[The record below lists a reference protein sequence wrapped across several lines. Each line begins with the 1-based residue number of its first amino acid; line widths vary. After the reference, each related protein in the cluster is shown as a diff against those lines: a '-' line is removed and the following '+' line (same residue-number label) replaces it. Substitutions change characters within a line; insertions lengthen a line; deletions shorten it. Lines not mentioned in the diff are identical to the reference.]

1 MQLKQRRRLI
11 LMFSCSSS
19 VMSFFL
25 NKFKTFKENQRNCQK
40 NYAMFQNFSWPD
52 EMLNVTSTPGS
63 SCWTRETISVSRDE
77 RGWLMMT
84 LLCEAWSRVTVS
96 HWVLSSVGVVTRHR
110 EDDLEQC
117 GQWRPGDSAVS
128 VEQRQSISE
137 QRLHCLH
144 WLLVLVCTSFP
155 LLHWSHWSQS
165 WSLSRDNDHVTPV
178 CWVSSGLRYK
188 MATTTL
194 SSLCQD

>member
-1 MQLKQRRRLI
+1 MQLEHRRLI
-11 LMFSCSSS
+11 VMFSCSSC
-19 VMSFFL
+19 L
-25 NKFKTFKENQRNCQK
+25 KTYKENQRNCQQ
-40 NYAMFQNFSWPD
+40 NYAMFQHFSWPD

-63 SCWTRETISVSRDE
+63 SCWTQETISVSRDE
-77 RGWLMMT
+77 RGWLMMMT

-96 HWVLSSVGVVTRHR
+96 HWVLSSVGVVTRRR
-110 EDDLEQC
+110 EDDPEQC
-117 GQWRPGDSAVS
+117 GQWRPGDGAVS

-137 QRLHCLH
+137 QRLH

-155 LLHWSHWSQS
+155 LLHWSHWSHWSQS

-194 SSLCQD
+194 SSLWQG

>member
-1 MQLKQRRRLI
+1 
-11 LMFSCSSS
+11 
-19 VMSFFL
+19 
-25 NKFKTFKENQRNCQK
+25 
-40 NYAMFQNFSWPD
+40 MFQNFSCPD

-63 SCWTRETISVSRDE
+63 SCWTQETISVSRDE

-110 EDDLEQC
+110 EDDPEQC
-117 GQWRPGDSAVS
+117 GQWRPGDGAVS

-137 QRLHCLH
+137 QRLH

-155 LLHWSHWSQS
+155 LLHWSHWNGVTGHSPDHSAETMIMLHRFVGFHQDWGTRWRPPHS
-165 WSLSRDNDHVTPV
+165 HLSVKTNNI
-178 CWVSSGLRYK
+178 S
-188 MATTTL
+188 TTTMIL
-194 SSLCQD
+194 ILKHSSYTFLHIMSIASVII